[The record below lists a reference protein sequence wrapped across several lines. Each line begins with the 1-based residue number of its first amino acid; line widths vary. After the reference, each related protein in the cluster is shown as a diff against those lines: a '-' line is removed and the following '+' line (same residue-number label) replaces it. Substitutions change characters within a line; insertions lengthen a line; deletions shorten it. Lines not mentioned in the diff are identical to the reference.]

1 MKISE
6 TMSEPHE
13 AGVYIRLIP
22 CNNTV
27 ETGVEINVQNI
38 SASIQRAEPPPA
50 CSIV

>member
-6 TMSEPHE
+6 TIIDPHE
-13 AGVYIRLIP
+13 DEVYIRLIP

-27 ETGVEINVQNI
+27 ETGPGLNVQNI